1 MISLRWL
8 RQQARRIA
16 SVGRTLLLTGICVLP
31 PAQAHLMAV
40 QRATLNITEDG
51 AYMVLSLP
59 SDAFSGLAMDDDGD
73 GKLSIAELRAHQ
85 AQLEQAVR
93 SSVQVSDAQGALP
106 LEALLINFDI
116 PHASPEQAL
125 AVIALAKYSLR
136 SPAQAQRWDIGLWGQ
151 APRGSKIEATVTRSG
166 KPGAPLERQV
176 IYFSREH
183 PTHALFPPAA
193 QVLTDYAALGA
204 RHILDGADHLLFLL
218 VVLAA
223 GTGWA
228 ALLLTL
234 SAFTL
239 GHATTLAAS
248 VLAGWSV
255 APALAEPAIALTII
269 LMALF
274 DYQTRK
280 RAIKTPVWQRMA
292 LVFGC
297 ALVHGMGFAS
307 SLQAIGLDQNHLL
320 LSLVGFNLGIEA
332 IQIAIAAVVFLLL
345 GWLRRKQQALVLEWI
360 QRVTLGAAVGLACV
374 WLVQRVQ

>member
-1 MISLRWL
+1 
-8 RQQARRIA
+8 
-16 SVGRTLLLTGICVLP
+16 
-31 PAQAHLMAV
+31 MAV
-40 QRATLNITEDG
+40 QRATLNITQDG

-93 SSVQVSDAQGALP
+93 TSVQVSDAQGPLG
-106 LEALLINFDI
+106 LEAMLLNFDI
-116 PHASPEQAL
+116 PHEAPEQAL
-125 AVIALAKYSLR
+125 TVIALGKYSLR
-136 SPAQAQRWDIGLWGQ
+136 SQAQPQRWDIGLWGQ
-151 APRGSKIEATVTRSG
+151 VPPGSKIEAIVTRLG

-183 PTHALFPPAA
+183 ATHVLFPSAA
-193 QVLTDYAALGA
+193 QVLTDYAVLGA
-204 RHILDGADHLLFLL
+204 QHILDGPDHLLFLL

-223 GTGWA
+223 STGWA
-228 ALLLTL
+228 ALVLTL

-248 VLAGWSV
+248 VLADWSV

-274 DYQTRK
+274 DYRRRK
-280 RAIKTPVWQRMA
+280 QAIQAPAWQRMA

-307 SLQAIGLDQNHLL
+307 SLQAIGLDQNHLV

-332 IQIAIAAVVFLLL
+332 IQIAIAACVLVLL
-345 GWLRRKQQALVLEWI
+345 GWLRRNNQSLALEWA
-360 QRVTLGAAVGLACV
+360 QRVALGSSAAVACV
-374 WLVQRVQ
+374 WLIQRLP

>member
-1 MISLRWL
+1 
-8 RQQARRIA
+8 
-16 SVGRTLLLTGICVLP
+16 
-31 PAQAHLMAV
+31 MAV
-40 QRATLNITEDG
+40 QRATLNITQDG

-85 AQLEQAVR
+85 AQVEQAVR

-106 LEALLINFDI
+106 LEALLLNFDI
-116 PHASPEQAL
+116 PHEAPEQAL
-125 AVIALAKYSLR
+125 AVIALGKYNLR
-136 SPAQAQRWDIGLWGQ
+136 SQAQAQRWDIGLWGQ
-151 APRGSKIEATVTRSG
+151 VPQGSKIEATVTRLG

-176 IYFSREH
+176 IYFSREQASH
-183 PTHALFPPAA
+183 VLFPSAA
-193 QVLTDYAALGA
+193 QVLTDYAVLGA
-204 RHILDGADHLLFLL
+204 QHILDGADHLLFLL

-223 GTGWA
+223 STGWA
-228 ALLLTL
+228 ALVLTL

-248 VLAGWSV
+248 MLTGWSV

-274 DYQTRK
+274 DYRGRK
-280 RAIKTPVWQRMA
+280 RTMKTPVWQRMV

-307 SLQAIGLDQNHLL
+307 SLQAIGLDQNHLV

-332 IQIAIAAVVFLLL
+332 IQIAIAACVLVLL
-345 GWLRRKQQALVLEWI
+345 GWLRRNNQSLALEWA
-360 QRVTLGAAVGLACV
+360 QRVALGASAAVACV
-374 WLVQRVQ
+374 WLIQRLP